1 MKTNNGEI
9 WVAGEALIDLL
20 PSPEGTNPVV
30 GGGAANTARAL
41 SSLGL
46 KTTFIG
52 GISSDEFGLKVRQ
65 YLREVLLDKALVS
78 DLPTA
83 LAIVTLDNQG
93 SAKYEFKLDGTAT
106 FNFSREWLP
115 QGRPDVLHLGTLATV
130 IEPGASELFEW
141 AKNLNV
147 PIVFDPN
154 IRPSVLADQSLYRE
168 KVERWVKISKV
179 IKLSQEDLEWLG
191 YLEIQAFF
199 DLGAELVVVTKGANG
214 IIGFTKSG
222 SISVPGFTVDV
233 VDTVGAGDTVGA
245 VIVEGLVRYG
255 FDALV
260 GEKLFEVLTRA
271 ARAASITCSRA
282 GANPPTDEE
291 LGA

>member
-1 MKTNNGEI
+1 
-9 WVAGEALIDLL
+9 V
-20 PSPEGTNPVV
+20 
-30 GGGAANTARAL
+30 
-41 SSLGL
+41 
-46 KTTFIG
+46 
-52 GISSDEFGLKVRQ
+52 
-65 YLREVLLDKALVS
+65 
-78 DLPTA
+78 
-83 LAIVTLDNQG
+83 
-93 SAKYEFKLDGTAT
+93 
-106 FNFSREWLP
+106 
-115 QGRPDVLHLGTLATV
+115 GTLATV

-179 IKLSQEDLEWLG
+179 IKLSQEDLELLG

-199 DLGAELVVVTKGANG
+199 DLGAKLVVLTKGANG
-214 IIGFTKSG
+214 ITGFTKSG

-245 VIVEGLVRYG
+245 VIVEGLVKYG